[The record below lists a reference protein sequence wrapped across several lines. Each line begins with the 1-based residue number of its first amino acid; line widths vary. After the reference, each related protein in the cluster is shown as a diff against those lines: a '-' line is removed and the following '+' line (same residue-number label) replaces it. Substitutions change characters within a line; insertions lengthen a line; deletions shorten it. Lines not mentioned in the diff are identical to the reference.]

1 MIAAPPGIRV
11 WLAGG
16 ITDMRCGMN
25 TLLLR
30 VQEGMGRNPHEGD
43 LFVFRG
49 RRGHLVKILWADRL
63 GVSLYAK
70 RLEQGRFIWP
80 SAADGTVEITAAQLA
95 YLLDGIDWR
104 RPRQTWKTEALPTI
118 RSVG

>member
-1 MIAAPPGIRV
+1 MISAPPGVRV

-30 VQEGMGRNPHEGD
+30 VQQGMGRNPHEGD

-49 RRGHLVKILWADRL
+49 RRGHLIKLLWADRQS
-63 GVSLYAK
+63 VSLYSR

-80 SAADGTVEITAAQLA
+80 APAEGVVEISAAQLA

-104 RPRQTWKTEALPTI
+104 SPKRTWKAGALPAI
-118 RSVG
+118 RAVG